1 MVRLATRVIPMARL
15 APEWVYSVVAVG
27 GFLFLVLQ
35 DRIHPLVVLLLQAY
49 LAA

>member
-1 MVRLATRVIPMARL
+1 LPAV
-15 APEWVYSVVAVG
+15 APELAYSVVTVG
-27 GFLFLVLQ
+27 GFLFLLLQ